1 MIVNTSTGVLAA
13 GSIAADPS
21 VRQAGSR
28 SVLGIRLRYGTEPAA
43 APGGKSQGKYIDID
57 VWHDIDA
64 LDGMLQKGD
73 GVIVLGDSVKSRE
86 YNGKTYHSISAS
98 ALYVSA
104 SVVFRWLQQVV
115 DMIPPAAAAPSGAF
129 SATSEPTPF
138 DAPNA
143 PQTAPQPAQ
152 TTLCEAVR
160 SSAPPA
166 PDIAGGELYPGE
178 RLADYAPGRAA
189 PPSDPLGDD
198 PIQADVDDLPF

>member
-13 GSIAADPS
+13 GSIAADPA

-28 SVLGIRLRYGTEPAA
+28 SVLGIRLRYGTEPAEA
-43 APGGKSQGKYIDID
+43 QGGKSQGKYIDID

-98 ALYVSA
+98 GLYVSA

-115 DMIPPAAAAPSGAF
+115 DMIPPASAVPAGAF

-138 DAPNA
+138 DAQNA
-143 PQTAPQPAQ
+143 PQAAPQPSQ
-152 TTLCEAVR
+152 TTLYDASR
-160 SSAPPA
+160 SAPAA

-178 RLADYAPGRAA
+178 RLADYAPQHTAA
-189 PPSDPLGDD
+189 PDPFGEE
-198 PIQADVDDLPF
+198 PIQADCEDLPF

>member
-1 MIVNTSTGVLAA
+1 MIINTKSGVLAA
-13 GSIAADPS
+13 GRIGTDPE

-28 SVLGIRLRYGTEPAA
+28 SVLGFRLRYGSDPPA
-43 APGGKSQGKYIDID
+43 APGGRPQGKYISID
-57 VWHDIDA
+57 VWDDIDA

-98 ALYVSA
+98 GIYVSA
-104 SVVFRWLQQVV
+104 AVVFRWLQQVV
-115 DMIPPAAAAPSGAF
+115 DMIPSAAAAPSGAF

-143 PQTAPQPAQ
+143 PQAAPQPAQ
-152 TTLCEAVR
+152 TTLYEAVR

-178 RLADYAPGRAA
+178 RLADYAPQHTAT
-189 PPSDPLGDD
+189 PDPLGEE
-198 PIQADVDDLPF
+198 PIQADCEDLPF

>member
-13 GSIAADPS
+13 GSIAADPA

-28 SVLGIRLRYGTEPAA
+28 SVLGIRLRYGTEPAE
-43 APGGKSQGKYIDID
+43 APGVKSQGKYIDID

-138 DAPNA
+138 DAPNV

-178 RLADYAPGRAA
+178 RLADYAPGHIDA
-189 PPSDPLGDD
+189 PDPLGEA